1 MEVVME
7 INANIINSF
16 QKYDTELLDKLLLEE
31 IAKNHKKIVVLD
43 DDPTGVQTVHDVS
56 VYTNWEKETLLEAFG
71 EENGIF
77 FILTNSRGLT
87 AEQTEQIHKDISDA
101 VWEAANY
108 WGKDYIIISRG
119 DSTLRGHYPLETRI
133 LKNEYENKEG
143 KKIDGEILCPFF
155 PEGGRYTIGDVHYV
169 RYGEKLIP
177 VNETEFAQDKTFG
190 YSAKSLPDYIEEKT
204 KGNYKAEDVISI
216 TIQELREMRIDE
228 IEKKI
233 LSAENFEKIIV
244 NAVAYEDLKVF
255 CIALYRAMEK
265 GKKYLFRTAA
275 AFVKVFS
282 GTKDKALLNK
292 KEMLPSETKS
302 GGIIVVG
309 SHTEKTTQQLEK
321 LKEIPGIEFLELEV
335 SDINNNQRFLDI
347 FDEYIRK
354 EEELIRKGI
363 TVCCYTTRKLISADS
378 DDKEEHL
385 RLSVKISQAVQDL
398 VGKLNETPAFV
409 IAKGGITSS
418 DIGVKALKVKKATVL
433 GQIQPGVPV
442 WKLGEESSFPGLP
455 YVIFPGNVGN
465 EDTLKRVVE
474 MLV

>member
-1 MEVVME
+1 ME
-7 INANIINSF
+7 INANVINSF
-16 QKYDTELLDKLLLEE
+16 QKYDTEFLDELLLEE
-31 IAKNHKKIVVLD
+31 IAKNHRKIVVLD
-43 DDPTGVQTVHDVS
+43 DDPTGVQTVHDVN

-71 EENGIF
+71 EENSIF

-87 AEQTEQIHKDISDA
+87 AEQTAKVHKEISNA

-108 WGKDYIIISRG
+108 WKKEYIIISRG
-119 DSTLRGHYPLETRI
+119 DSTLRGHYPLETQI
-133 LKNEYENKEG
+133 LKEEYENKEG
-143 KKIDGEILCPFF
+143 KQIDGEILCPFF

-169 RYGEKLIP
+169 RYGERLVS

-190 YSAKSLPDYIEEKT
+190 YRAESLPDYIEEKT
-204 KGNYKAEDVISI
+204 EGNYKAEDVISI
-216 TIQELREMRIDE
+216 TIQELRSMRIDN

-233 LSAENFEKIIV
+233 LSAENFQKIIV

-265 GKKYLFRTAA
+265 GKNFLFRTAA
-275 AFVKVFS
+275 AFVKVFT
-282 GTKDKALLNK
+282 GIKDKALLNK
-292 KEMLPSETKS
+292 KELLPLETKS

-321 LKEIPGIEFLELEV
+321 LKEIPGIEFLELDV
-335 SDINNNQRFLDI
+335 SEINNDQRFSET
-347 FDEYIRK
+347 FEKCMKK
-354 EEELIRKGI
+354 EEELIKTGI
-363 TVCCYTTRKLISADS
+363 TVCCYTTRTLISAES

-385 RLSVKISQAVQDL
+385 RLSVRISQAVQDL

-433 GQIQPGVPV
+433 GQVQPGVPV
-442 WKLGEESSFPGLP
+442 WKLGIESSFPGLP
-455 YVIFPGNVGN
+455 YIIFPGNVGN
-465 EDTLKRVVE
+465 EDTLKSVVE
-474 MLV
+474 ILM